1 MADLLYDIAMAV
13 YDELGQSKGGT
24 ATGGSTTT
32 VVDSG
37 LLGSDDD
44 WNGGMVVVVHST
56 DSAAPESE
64 FGKVTDYVTSG
75 GTITLA
81 PALSIACALGD
92 LYAVASGKHYPYE
105 DMLRIINR
113 TLRWLGPFP
122 AVDTSLTTTTA
133 TEYTIPIAAKEKLVQ
148 VWRSTF
154 GTSSDQRW
162 EELYDWYIVPHGT
175 PGSEG
180 TLIFRSAP
188 LSGQTLRLIYLTKH
202 SKLWLDSDKV
212 LEYVDMERIIPEV
225 VVNLFKWKLG
235 SMSGKD
241 SLFVERVNLAIAERD
256 EARRKYPIRMPQPP
270 HKSLYSTDPG
280 DRSTTYGPWLV
291 S

>member
-44 WNGGMVVVVHST
+44 WNGGMVMVVK
-56 DSAAPESE
+56 DDGGAAAAPEAE

-81 PALSIACALGD
+81 PALSIACASGD

-122 AVDTSLTTTTA
+122 AVDETLTTAAGTL
-133 TEYTIPIAAKEKLVQ
+133 EYTIPIAAKERLVE
-148 VWRSTF
+148 VWTEL
-154 GTSSDQRW
+154 SDGVRM
-162 EELYDWYIVPHGT
+162 ELFDWRQKPHGT
-175 PGSEG
+175 AGSTS
-180 TLIFRSAP
+180 TLVFRSYP
-188 LSGQTLRLIYLTKH
+188 DTGNTLSLVYLTKH

-270 HKSLYSTDPG
+270 HKSLYSTPIG
-280 DRSTTYGPWLV
+280 QRGNKYGPWLV
-291 S
+291 P